1 MQDSH
6 DREQRRDEKEQLRT
20 TIKLKEIVTALYDK
34 KKSIATVVHKLTI
47 IQVKCKLNPDPL
59 YYVSYQGKDSSLT
72 IIHNHLTEIA
82 Y

>member
-47 IQVKCKLNPDPL
+47 I
-59 YYVSYQGKDSSLT
+59 
-72 IIHNHLTEIA
+72 
-82 Y
+82 